1 MIRKTAPPTTQT
13 QGWVYHSVVVVVV
26 VSLVT
31 VISVLELPVLSCAK
45 AINWAMANRNN
56 NTIFWAKAVIDCF
69 MLVIFDNKIGMLI
82 NLNFLNKELGQ
93 MKTC

>member
-31 VISVLELPVLSCAK
+31 VMSVLELPVLSCAN
-45 AINWAMANRNN
+45 AINWVMHNRNN
-56 NTIFWAKAVIDCF
+56 NTILWVKAVIDCF
-69 MLVIFDNKIGMLI
+69 MLVNFDK
-82 NLNFLNKELGQ
+82 
-93 MKTC
+93 